1 MKKPQLMAL
10 AAALALAATGVHAQS
25 YNDNGSPVNGSGINI
40 DGPYV
45 PSGGPICPSGP
56 VVSAFTG
63 ATTQLGRIFR
73 DGVAATCPIKA
84 YPGIFSATA
93 TFNYESY
100 TYSNT
105 SAAAAC
111 VTINF
116 DPDTAGANAGAPAS
130 LHRSRF
136 LRARR
141 PGPPA
146 PNPPRLRGRC
156 PPPTRP
162 FGTRREQGQAP
173 AALSDRRSLRSCG
186 RTLRCVHA
194 RTS

>member
-111 VTINF
+111 VTVNF
-116 DPDTAGANAGAPAS
+116 DPDTAGASPCATNAHMSAYVGSYDPNNQGTNFLGDVGSS
-130 LHRSRF
+130 L
-136 LRARR
+136 AQ
-141 PGPPA
+141 
-146 PNPPRLRGRC
+146 
-156 PPPTRP
+156 P
-162 FGTRREQGQAP
+162 FSVEI
-173 AALSDRRSLRSCG
+173 AANSDIVLVVTNKRRSHGWRKCRAPG
-186 RTLRCVHA
+186 CRHQHA
-194 RTS
+194 G